1 MNTLRKF
8 LLCGLL
14 CAFIFSAELQGDVSL
29 NPFSRRIKR
38 ERMPIEE
45 QDAHAAQII
54 AKATAAQ
61 NKNRNLTAKRHY
73 KKIWKKYP
81 ESEQAP
87 IALLETGK
95 ILANS
100 GKWKKAYPI
109 YQKIINRYPDY
120 PEFNEVIQKQYEI
133 ATTLMD
139 GSGPRF
145 LHIFKIKN
153 YPGAIGGFELV
164 VRNAPYHN
172 LAPQALM
179 NVALMHQDKKHK
191 YQATYA
197 LDRLID
203 NYPYDELAPDSY
215 LKLAEIFSSDV
226 KGPAY
231 DQGPT
236 REAINYYKDFL
247 ILYPDSADVGI
258 GEQGLDKMNEVY
270 AKSKLQRG
278 YFYYKYRKN
287 YPAANVFFNEAITV
301 SPGSSSAQK
310 ARQYLDKIDSLP
322 REELVQKSKRRRL
335 PGFKPKKKLERPT
348 IQTELLTK
356 EQSAANPGEEEK
368 ND

>member
-14 CAFIFSAELQGDVSL
+14 CAFIFSAELQGAFRL
-29 NPFSRRIKR
+29 NPFASRDKR

-45 QDAHAAQII
+45 QDAHAAQIM
-54 AKATAAQ
+54 AKARAAQ
-61 NKNRNLTAKRHY
+61 AKHRNRSAKRLH

-81 ESEQAP
+81 ESSQAP

-95 ILANS
+95 ILADKGS
-100 GKWKKAYPI
+100 WKKAYPI
-109 YQKIINRYPDY
+109 YQKIISQYPDY

-133 ATTLMD
+133 ATALMD

-145 LHIFKIKN
+145 LYLFKIRN

-164 VRNAPYHN
+164 VRNAPYHE
-172 LAPQALM
+172 LAPPSLM

-191 YQATYA
+191 FQATYA

-203 NYPYDELAPDSY
+203 NYPNDELAPDSY

-247 ILYPDSADVGI
+247 ILFPDSQNVGV
-258 GEQGLDKMNEVY
+258 GEQGLKIMNEVY

-278 YFYYKYRKN
+278 YFYYKHRKN
-287 YPAANVFFNEAITV
+287 YQAANVFFNEAITV

-310 ARQYLDKIDSLP
+310 AREYLDKIESISP
-322 REELVQKSKRRRL
+322 EELVQKSTRRRR
-335 PGFKPKKKLERPT
+335 PVFKPKKKLERPT
-348 IQTELLTK
+348 IQTELLIK
-356 EQSAANPGEEEK
+356 EQSAENPGEEEK

>member
-1 MNTLRKF
+1 MNTLRKY
-8 LLCGLL
+8 LLCGLF
-14 CAFIFSAELQGDVSL
+14 CAFIFSAELQGGL
-29 NPFSRRIKR
+29 NPFASKQKK

-45 QDAHAAQII
+45 QDAHAAKIMI
-54 AKATAAQ
+54 KARAAQ
-61 NKNRNLTAKRHY
+61 DKNRNRSAKRLY

-81 ESEQAP
+81 ESAQAP
-87 IALLETGK
+87 IALLESGN
-95 ILANS
+95 ILADRGS
-100 GKWKKAYPI
+100 WKKSYPI
-109 YQKIINRYPDY
+109 YQKIIDKYPDY
-120 PEFNEVIQKQYEI
+120 PKFNEVIQKQYNI
-133 ATTLMD
+133 ATVLKD

-164 VRNAPYHN
+164 VRNAPYHE

-179 NVALMHQDKKHK
+179 NVALMHQEKKHK
-191 YQATYA
+191 FQATYA

-203 NYPYDELAPDSY
+203 NYPNDKLAPDSY

-247 ILYPDSADVGI
+247 ILFPDSPDVGI
-258 GEQGLDKMNEVY
+258 GEKGLDKMNEVY

-287 YPAANVFFNEAITV
+287 YRAANVFLNEAITV
-301 SPGSSSAQK
+301 SPGSSSAKK
-310 ARQYLDKIDSLP
+310 AREYLDKIESLSLK
-322 REELVQKSKRRRL
+322 EESGESKRRPL
-335 PGFKPKKKLERPT
+335 LGFKPKKKLERPM

-356 EQSAANPGEEEK
+356 EHSAENPGVEEK

>member
-1 MNTLRKF
+1 MN
-8 LLCGLL
+8 
-14 CAFIFSAELQGDVSL
+14 
-29 NPFSRRIKR
+29 N
-38 ERMPIEE
+38 
-45 QDAHAAQII
+45 
-54 AKATAAQ
+54 
-61 NKNRNLTAKRHY
+61 N
-73 KKIWKKYP
+73 
-81 ESEQAP
+81 
-87 IALLETGK
+87 
-95 ILANS
+95 
-100 GKWKKAYPI
+100 
-109 YQKIINRYPDY
+109 
-120 PEFNEVIQKQYEI
+120 
-133 ATTLMD
+133 
-139 GSGPRF
+139 
-145 LHIFKIKN
+145 IFKIKN

-164 VRNAPYHN
+164 VRNAPYHE

-215 LKLAEIFSSDV
+215 LKIAEIFSSHV

-247 ILYPDSADVGI
+247 ILFPDSPDVGI
-258 GEQGLDKMNEVY
+258 GEKGLDKMNEVY

-287 YPAANVFFNEAITV
+287 YRAANVFLNEAITV
-301 SPGSSSAQK
+301 SPGSSSAKK
-310 ARQYLDKIDSLP
+310 AREYLDKIESLSLK
-322 REELVQKSKRRRL
+322 EESGESKRRPL
-335 PGFKPKKKLERPT
+335 LGFKPKKKLERPM

-356 EQSAANPGEEEK
+356 EHSAENPGVEEK